1 MNCSNYKK
9 TPYNEPFIGQR
20 ADPYIYR
27 HTDGTCYF
35 TASVPEYDRI
45 ILRKSETIEGLRE
58 AKEVTV
64 WEKHEQGIMSVHIWA
79 PEIHYIHGEWFIYYA
94 AGDIDDIWAIRPYV
108 LRCTGQDPVNDAWEE
123 MGQMQGLDAF
133 SFQDFS
139 LDMTV
144 FEHKNEWYCIWAEK
158 VSVGKKISNLY
169 IARMETP
176 WKLATEQVL
185 LTSPD
190 YDWERVDFWVNEG
203 PAILKHGGKIYMTY
217 SASATGA
224 SYCVGMLTADAGAD
238 VLDPT
243 VWKKERMPVLATDV
257 EKGMIGPGHNCFVK
271 SDDGKD
277 DIMVYHA
284 RQYDEIAGDPLYDP
298 NRHAYLM
305 KVEWKDQR
313 PVFKIENN
321 IWE

>member
-1 MNCSNYKK
+1 MKCNNYKK
-9 TPYNEPFIGQR
+9 TPYNEPFIAQR

-27 HTDGTCYF
+27 HTDGICYF

-45 ILRKSETIEGLRE
+45 ILRKSKTIKGLKE
-58 AKEVTV
+58 AQEVTV
-64 WEKHEQGIMSVHIWA
+64 WNKHETGIMSVHIWA
-79 PEIHYIHGEWFIYYA
+79 PEIHYMDGEWFIYFA
-94 AGDIDDIWAIRPYV
+94 AGDVRDVWAIRPYV
-108 LRCTGQDPVNDAWEE
+108 LRCTGADPVNDAWEE
-123 MGQMQGLDAF
+123 IGQMQGADAF
-133 SFQDFS
+133 TFQDFS

-203 PAILKHGGKIYMTY
+203 PAVLRHGEQIYLTY

-224 SYCVGMLTADAGAD
+224 SYCVGMLTINAEED

-243 VWKKERMPVLATDV
+243 AWRKERMPVLSTDY

-277 DIMVYHA
+277 DLMVYHA
-284 RQYDEIAGDPLYDP
+284 RQYDEIIGDPLYDP

-305 KVEWKDQR
+305 KVAWEEGR

-321 IWE
+321 KWE